1 MKNIDLKHMVECAD
15 SAKKVNVLDLSS
27 DQDLTIGMMNL
38 LFIKDYLNNDS
49 DLSKIVHN
57 IQSKLMDKIVKKSDK
72 NRLLS
77 EQLLLESMRLMVDG
91 DKQLA
96 SGNKDD
102 AYKLYDSAYEKYSL
116 FWGINMELIDA
127 GDIK

>member
-96 SGNKDD
+96 SGNNAD

>member
-91 DKQLA
+91 DKQLTC
-96 SGNKDD
+96 GNKDD